1 VRKLLTGTVTSATLF
16 AVSCLAPAISQA
28 APCDGVGAEQPF
40 LEWHDQA
47 AYVLVSGGD
56 FESAAAGWTLS
67 GDAAVVSEGNT
78 LRPASSANSLS
89 LPAGAAATT
98 PPTCVGKGDPV
109 ARIFM
114 RTLTPG
120 ERGPNSLKVEI
131 LYLDTSGAVR
141 KVKKAGSL
149 HASDEWTPSRRF
161 SLAVGQV
168 SHSAKPPSTVPDHG
182 HGGGP
187 KPSRSGE
194 IQLRFTAL
202 AGSEWQIDDVFVDPS
217 ARR

>member
-1 VRKLLTGTVTSATLF
+1 MGRLVPKFLTAIATSACLF
-16 AVSCLAPAISQA
+16 GAACLAPAISQA
-28 APCDGVGAEQPF
+28 MPCDGVGAEQPF

-47 AYVLVSGGD
+47 RYVLVSGGD

-67 GDAAVVSEGNT
+67 GGATVASGGNT
-78 LRPASSANSLS
+78 LRPTSSASSLS

-98 PPTCVGKGDPV
+98 PATCVGKGDPV

-114 RTLTPG
+114 RKLTTG
-120 ERGPNSLKVEI
+120 KRASALGVEI
-131 LYLDTSGAVR
+131 LYLDATGEVR
-141 KVKKAGSL
+141 KVKKAGKL

-161 SLAVGQV
+161 SLAIGQV
-168 SHSAKPPSTVPDHG
+168 KHSAKP
-182 HGGGP
+182 
-187 KPSRSGE
+187 KPRGSGE

-202 AGSEWQIDDVFVDPS
+202 TGSAWQIDDVFVDPS